1 MAEPVGIPLG
11 APYATGA
18 VAVRTNSLTLHRVVF
33 WLLCMAKVV
42 AGWGVQWDIQWHVR
56 IGRDTFWIA
65 PHVMTYAGVTVA
77 GVLCFGMLALDTLRG
92 GAPVARLRVAGLEG
106 TRGFHLA
113 AWGMALTVLAA
124 PIDDL
129 WHRLFGLDVTLW
141 SPPHLLG
148 ILGGVVNSWGCLLI
162 ARELYADGAARLVG
176 LALAGAGLFRG
187 LHLIVEPSSLVAYV
201 HGGVRF
207 FTLAILS
214 ALILPLALIPAAR
227 LAERRWMPLAVL
239 AVVIITGV
247 MGMWIARVGFDTLQ
261 PVSVIDE
268 EIAKDPASP
277 IALANAIARK
287 NGGTPGATGGL
298 FHLIS
303 VLPVLALVLVGPRQ
317 RPELAA
323 MAYGA
328 ALLVTSGRAFA
339 GSPAFAAQV
348 PGAAETVV
356 ALLLVLMAGAIGGH
370 LGRRLSD
377 ALAPATVSV
386 AGHGPR

>member
-1 MAEPVGIPLG
+1 MPEPVGIPLG
-11 APYATGA
+11 APYARGA
-18 VAVRTNSLTLHRVVF
+18 AAARTDSLALHRVVF
-33 WLLCMAKVV
+33 WMLCAAKLVT
-42 AGWGVQWDIQWHVR
+42 GWGVQWDIQWHVR

-65 PHVMTYAGVTVA
+65 PHLMTYAGVTLA
-77 GVLCFGMLALDTLRG
+77 GLLSFGMLALDTLRG

-148 ILGGVVNSWGCLLI
+148 IAGGVVNSWGCLLI
-162 ARELYADGAARLVG
+162 ARELYADGAARLLGV
-176 LALAGAGLFRG
+176 AVAGAGLFRG
-187 LHLIVEPSSLVAYV
+187 LHLTVEPASLVAYV
-201 HGGVRF
+201 HGGVRC

-227 LAERRWMPLAVL
+227 LGGRRWMPLAVL
-239 AVVIITGV
+239 ALVIATGV
-247 MGMWIARVGFDTLQ
+247 MGAWIARVGFETLQ
-261 PVSVIDE
+261 PVSVIEE
-268 EIAKDPASP
+268 EIAKDPTSP

-287 NGGTPGATGGL
+287 SGGTPGAIGGL

-303 VLPVLALVLVGPRQ
+303 AIPVLALVLVGPRQ

-328 ALLVTSGRAFA
+328 ALLVTSSRAFA
-339 GSPAFAAQV
+339 GNPAFAPQV
-348 PGAAETVV
+348 PGAPETAVG
-356 ALLLVLMAGAIGGH
+356 LLLVLVAGAIGGH

-377 ALAPATVSV
+377 ALEPGAVSRV
-386 AGHGPR
+386 

>member
-1 MAEPVGIPLG
+1 MPEPVGIPLG
-11 APYATGA
+11 APYARGA
-18 VAVRTNSLTLHRVVF
+18 AAARTDSLALHRVVF
-33 WLLCMAKVV
+33 WMLCAAKLVT
-42 AGWGVQWDIQWHVR
+42 GWGVQWDIQWHVR

-65 PHVMTYAGVTVA
+65 PHLMTYAGVTLA
-77 GVLCFGMLALDTLRG
+77 GLLSFGMLALDTLRG

-148 ILGGVVNSWGCLLI
+148 IAGGVVNSWGCLLI
-162 ARELYADGAARLVG
+162 ARELYADGAARLLGV
-176 LALAGAGLFRG
+176 AVAGAGLFRG
-187 LHLIVEPSSLVAYV
+187 LHLTVEPSSLVAYV

-227 LAERRWMPLAVL
+227 LGGRRWMPLAVL
-239 AVVIITGV
+239 ALVIATGV
-247 MGMWIARVGFDTLQ
+247 MGAWIARVGFETLQ
-261 PVSVIDE
+261 PVSVIEE
-268 EIAKDPASP
+268 EIAKDPTSP

-287 NGGTPGATGGL
+287 SGGTPGAIGGL

-303 VLPVLALVLVGPRQ
+303 AIPVLALVLVGPRQ

-328 ALLVTSGRAFA
+328 ALLVTSSRAFA
-339 GSPAFAAQV
+339 GNPAFAPQV
-348 PGAAETVV
+348 PGAPETAVG
-356 ALLLVLMAGAIGGH
+356 LLLVLVAGAIGGH

-377 ALAPATVSV
+377 ALEPGAVSRV
-386 AGHGPR
+386 

>member
-1 MAEPVGIPLG
+1 MPEPVGIPLG
-11 APYATGA
+11 APYARGA
-18 VAVRTNSLTLHRVVF
+18 AAARTDSLALHRVVF
-33 WLLCMAKVV
+33 WMLCAAKLVT
-42 AGWGVQWDIQWHVR
+42 GWGVQWDIQWHVR

-65 PHVMTYAGVTVA
+65 PHLMTYAGVTLA
-77 GVLCFGMLALDTLRG
+77 GLLSFGMLALDTLRG

-148 ILGGVVNSWGCLLI
+148 IAGGVVNSWGCLLI
-162 ARELYADGAARLVG
+162 ARELYADGAARLLGV
-176 LALAGAGLFRG
+176 AVAGAGLFRG
-187 LHLIVEPSSLVAYV
+187 LHLTVEPSSLVAYV

-227 LAERRWMPLAVL
+227 LGGRRWMPLGVL
-239 AVVIITGV
+239 ALVIATGV
-247 MGMWIARVGFDTLQ
+247 MGAWIARVGFETLQ
-261 PVSVIDE
+261 PVSVIEE
-268 EIAKDPASP
+268 EIAKDPTSP

-287 NGGTPGATGGL
+287 SGGTPGAIGGL

-303 VLPVLALVLVGPRQ
+303 VIPVLALVLVGPRQ

-328 ALLVTSGRAFA
+328 ALLVTSSRAFA
-339 GSPAFAAQV
+339 GNPAFAPQV
-348 PGAAETVV
+348 PGAPETAVG
-356 ALLLVLMAGAIGGH
+356 LLLVLVAGAIGGH

-377 ALAPATVSV
+377 ALEPGAVSRV
-386 AGHGPR
+386 

>member
-1 MAEPVGIPLG
+1 MPEPVGIPLG
-11 APYATGA
+11 APYARGA
-18 VAVRTNSLTLHRVVF
+18 AAARTDSLALHRVVF
-33 WLLCMAKVV
+33 WMLCAAKLVT
-42 AGWGVQWDIQWHVR
+42 GWGVQWDIQWHVR

-65 PHVMTYAGVTVA
+65 PHLMTYAGVTLA
-77 GVLCFGMLALDTLRG
+77 GLLSFGMLALDTLRG

-148 ILGGVVNSWGCLLI
+148 IAGGVVNSWGCLLI
-162 ARELYADGAARLVG
+162 ARELYADGAARLLGV
-176 LALAGAGLFRG
+176 AVAGAGLFRG
-187 LHLIVEPSSLVAYV
+187 LHLTVEPSSLVAYM

-227 LAERRWMPLAVL
+227 LGGQRWMPLAVL
-239 AVVIITGV
+239 ALVIATGV
-247 MGMWIARVGFDTLQ
+247 MGAWIARVGFETLQ
-261 PVSVIDE
+261 PVSVIEE
-268 EIAKDPASP
+268 EIAKDPTSP

-287 NGGTPGATGGL
+287 SGGTPGAIGGL

-303 VLPVLALVLVGPRQ
+303 VIPVLALVLVGPRQ

-328 ALLVTSGRAFA
+328 ALLVTSSRAFA
-339 GSPAFAAQV
+339 GNPAFAPQV
-348 PGAAETVV
+348 PGPPETAV
-356 ALLLVLMAGAIGGH
+356 ALLLVLVAGAIGGH

-377 ALAPATVSV
+377 ALEPGAVSRV
-386 AGHGPR
+386 